1 MSDDSLMDRFEENAR
16 RFRARDALVA
26 VGVAALVLAVV
37 LGSSMPKAAHELRPS
52 AGRALVLG
60 VDRPVG
66 WVSRHLPA
74 HAFAARLTAHL
85 SPDPQLAAGGR
96 FDTRGPGAA
105 TGQVPIVTR
114 EAFDPTTLG
123 GHPPPR
129 RALHTLLVTGDS
141 LSTPLDLQMAR
152 KLARAGVRVLR
163 EPHLGTGISK
173 TDLVD
178 WGRLSTS
185 QVHAD
190 RPDAVVVFIGANE
203 GFPMP
208 GPSGRPSACCGPDWA
223 AAYANRVRQVMHTYG
238 RSGAHVYWLTVPA
251 PREPARQRIGR
262 VVNAAVTV
270 AAEPWRT
277 SVRVID
283 SVPIFTPGGRYRD
296 AMPVAG
302 RETLVR
308 ESDGIHLNDAGSSVL
323 AAGVLAAL
331 ARDFRY

>member
-1 MSDDSLMDRFEENAR
+1 VSDDSLMDRFEENAR

-37 LGSSMPKAAHELRPS
+37 LGASMPRAAHELRPS

-66 WVSRHLPA
+66 WMSSNLPV
-74 HAFAARLTAHL
+74 HTFAARLTAHL
-85 SPDPQLAAGGR
+85 SPDPRLAAEGR
-96 FDTRGPGAA
+96 FGTPGRGAT
-105 TGQVPIVTR
+105 TGQVPTVTR
-114 EAFDPTTLG
+114 DAFDPTMLG
-123 GHPPPR
+123 SPPPPR

-141 LSTPLDLQMAR
+141 LSTPLDIQMAR
-152 KLARAGVRVLR
+152 GLARAGVHVLR

-178 WGRLSTS
+178 WGRLSAS
-185 QVHAD
+185 QVRAD

-208 GPSGRPSACCGPDWA
+208 GPSGRPVACCGPDWA

-238 RSGAHVYWLTVPA
+238 GSGAHVYWLTVPA
-251 PREPARQRIGR
+251 PREPARRRIER

-277 SVRVID
+277 SVRVVD
-283 SVPIFTPGGRYRD
+283 TVPTFTPRDVYRD
-296 AMPVAG
+296 AISVAG
-302 RETLVR
+302 RQTIVR
-308 ESDGIHLNDAGSSVL
+308 ESDGIHLNQDGAALL
-323 AAGVLAAL
+323 ATKVVGVLGH
-331 ARDFRY
+331 DFRW

>member
-1 MSDDSLMDRFEENAR
+1 MTDDSLMDRFEENAR
-16 RFRARDALVA
+16 RFRARDALIA

-37 LGSSMPKAAHELRPS
+37 LGASMPRVAHELRPS

-66 WVSRHLPA
+66 WVSQHLPA
-74 HAFAARLTAHL
+74 HAFAARLTAYL
-85 SPDPQLAAGGR
+85 SPDPRLAAGGR
-96 FDTRGPGAA
+96 FGSQSSGAA
-105 TGQVPIVTR
+105 AGQVPVVTR
-114 EAFDPTTLG
+114 AAFDPSMLG
-123 GHPPPR
+123 APPPPR
-129 RALHTLLVTGDS
+129 RPLRTVLVTGDS
-141 LSTPLDLQMAR
+141 LSTPLDLE
-152 KLARAGVRVLR
+152 LARRLAQSTVRVLR

-185 QVHAD
+185 QVRDD

-208 GPSGRPSACCGPDWA
+208 GPSRRPVACCGPDWA
-223 AAYANRVRQVMHTYG
+223 AVYANRVRQVMHTYG
-238 RSGAHVYWLTVPA
+238 AGGADVYWLTVPA
-251 PREPARQRIGR
+251 PREPARQRIER
-262 VVNAAVTV
+262 AVNAAVTV

-283 SVPIFTPGGRYRD
+283 TVPTFTPAGAYRD

-302 RETLVR
+302 RQTIVR
-308 ESDGIHLNDAGSSVL
+308 ESDGIHLNEAG
-323 AAGVLAAL
+323 AAL
-331 ARDFRY
+331 LATIVARDLGRDFRW

>member
-1 MSDDSLMDRFEENAR
+1 VSDDSLMDRFEENAR

-26 VGVAALVLAVV
+26 IGVAALVLAVV
-37 LGSSMPKAAHELRPS
+37 LGASMPRAAHELRPS

-66 WVSRHLPA
+66 WMSRNLPV
-74 HAFAARLTAHL
+74 HTFAARLTAHL
-85 SPDPQLAAGGR
+85 SPDPRLAAGGR
-96 FDTRGPGAA
+96 FGTQGRGAT
-105 TGQVPIVTR
+105 TGQVPVVTR
-114 EAFDPTTLG
+114 DAFDPTMLG
-123 GHPPPR
+123 TPAPPR

-141 LSTPLDLQMAR
+141 LSTPLDIQMAR
-152 KLARAGVRVLR
+152 GLARAGVRVLR

-185 QVHAD
+185 QVRAD

-208 GPSGRPSACCGPDWA
+208 GPSGRPVACCGPDWA

-238 RSGAHVYWLTVPA
+238 GSGARVYWLTVPA
-251 PREPARQRIGR
+251 PREPARQRIER

-277 SVRVID
+277 SVHLID

-296 AMPVAG
+296 AMPVGG
-302 RETLVR
+302 RQTLVR
-308 ESDGIHLNDAGSSVL
+308 ESDGIHLNNAGSSVL
-323 AAGVLAAL
+323 ATVVLAAL
-331 ARDFRY
+331 SRDFRY